1 MSIAE
6 VRKVRALPFPVLRVL
21 AGVTAAASLAVL
33 PPAPPAGATATATP
47 PTAAEELRSAEAEL
61 ADLTREARA
70 ARTAVTAAVTRYE
83 QAQGQVAWA
92 RGVVVSSGRRAD
104 ERRRLLAEQRHLVGK
119 RAQKLYISGGT
130 PAVLALANSVRL
142 DGELPSAAID
152 IALERVGELDR
163 QRLEIL
169 ETLER
174 EADAAST
181 DARTALDV
189 VKGLESDV
197 AEQTEELRAD
207 ADRRAAALTAA
218 LDRVNRA
225 FERVRAEQQ
234 EAARRLAAARAVE
247 AAARAAD
254 IAARS
259 ARLQNL
265 SLAASGDGLNGLLPD
280 MLLCPVGGV
289 HRLRC
294 GAAPSFV
301 ALAEA
306 YAAFFRTPMCV
317 TDSYRTYAEQVDV
330 YARKPHLAAVPGTS
344 QHGWGLAVD
353 LCGGIQTFGTPQH
366 EWMRA
371 NAARYGWFH
380 PSWAQAGGSKPEAWH
395 WEFSG
400 TP

>member
-1 MSIAE
+1 M
-6 VRKVRALPFPVLRVL
+6 RALPVPVLRALAVL
-21 AGVTAAASLAVL
+21 VAAASLVVAQ
-33 PPAPPAGATATATP
+33 PASPATAVDPTP
-47 PTAAEELRSAEAEL
+47 PSAVDELKSAEAEL
-61 ADLTREARA
+61 AALTEQARS
-70 ARTAVTAAVTRYE
+70 ARDAVTAAVTRYE

-92 RGVVVSSGRRAD
+92 RGVVVSAGRRVD
-104 ERRRLLAEQRHLVGK
+104 EHRRLLDEQRHLVGE

-130 PAVLALANSVRL
+130 PAVLALANTVRL

-152 IALERVGELDR
+152 IALERVGAEDR

-169 ETLER
+169 AALER
-174 EADAAST
+174 QATAATS

-189 VKGLESDV
+189 VKGLENDV
-197 AEQTEELRAD
+197 ADQTEALRRD
-207 ADRRAAALTAA
+207 AEERSAALTAA

-225 FERVRAEQQ
+225 IARVQAEQR
-234 EAARRLAAARAVE
+234 EAARRLAAAQAAD
-247 AAARAAD
+247 AAARAAAMAD
-254 IAARS
+254 RTSRLRS
-259 ARLQNL
+259 L
-265 SLAASGDGLNGLLPD
+265 SLAAGADGMNGLLPD
-280 MLLCPVGGV
+280 MLLCGVGGT

-294 GAAPSFV
+294 GATPSFL
-301 ALAEA
+301 ALSRA
-306 YAAFFRTPMCV
+306 YWEHFRVPLCV

-330 YARKPHLAAVPGTS
+330 YRRKPHLAAVPGTS

-371 NAARYGWFH
+371 NAARYGWVH
-380 PSWAQAGGSKPEAWH
+380 PGWAQAGGSKPEAWH